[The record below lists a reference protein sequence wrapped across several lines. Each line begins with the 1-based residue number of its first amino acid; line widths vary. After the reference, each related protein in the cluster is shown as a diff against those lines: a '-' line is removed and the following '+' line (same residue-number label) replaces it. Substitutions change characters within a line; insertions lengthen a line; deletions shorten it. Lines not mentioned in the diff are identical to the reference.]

1 MINYI
6 KAEIYRNFN
15 RKYLWIATVIISI
28 LAILANVALLKIKT
42 DMDLENSNKALAMLF
57 NMVLTMPIFIVV
69 IFVDCVTAEENKFDT
84 VKNVI
89 TFGLSRTKLVLG
101 KIITSTLLAII
112 VVIVAISVFIIAYA
126 TLIGLNDEM
135 VVKFYDLLRN
145 ILVVMPLWIAC
156 MCMATSISIVVK
168 NSNVFVMI
176 YLGIILLDGVVVKIL
191 ETFVWSKF
199 SILND
204 ILIDYKIE
212 AITVGQAEPLSA
224 IVLGV
229 IYIVLFTAL
238 SVVCINKKEIK

>member
-6 KAEIYRNFN
+6 KAELYRNFN

-28 LAILANVALLKIKT
+28 LAILGNVALLKVKT
-42 DMDLENSNKALAMLF
+42 DMDIETSNKALAMLF

-69 IFVDCVTAEENKFDT
+69 FFVDCVTAEENKFDT

-101 KIITSTLLAII
+101 KIITSTLIAII
-112 VVIVAISVFIIAYA
+112 VAIVAISVFIISYA

-135 VVKFYDLLRN
+135 LVKFYDLLRN
-145 ILVVMPLWIAC
+145 ILVVMPLWIASI
-156 MCMATSISIVVK
+156 CMATSISIVVK
-168 NSNVFVMI
+168 NSNVFIMI
-176 YLGIILLDGVVVKIL
+176 YLGIISLDGLVVKIL
-191 ETFVWSKF
+191 ATFVWSKL

-204 ILIDYKIE
+204 ILIGYKIE
-212 AITVGQAEPLSA
+212 EIIIGQAEPLSA

-229 IYIVLFTAL
+229 IYIVLFTTL
-238 SVVCINKKEIK
+238 SVVFINKKEIN